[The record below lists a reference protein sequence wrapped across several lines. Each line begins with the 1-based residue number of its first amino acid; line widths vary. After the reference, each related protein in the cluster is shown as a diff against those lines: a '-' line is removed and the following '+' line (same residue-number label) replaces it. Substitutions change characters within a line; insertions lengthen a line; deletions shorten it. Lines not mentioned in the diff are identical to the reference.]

1 MLIIILNLRRASS
14 VLAAQS
20 LAAANTNASE
30 ELAHNSVLLPNERAA
45 LVMAAVLLQVSL
57 RDDEEATRRR

>member
-1 MLIIILNLRRASS
+1 MLIIILNLRRASN

-30 ELAHNSVLLPNERAA
+30 ELAHSLVLLPNERAA
-45 LVMAAVLLQVSL
+45 LVMAAILLQVSL
-57 RDDEEATRRR
+57 HDDEEATRRR